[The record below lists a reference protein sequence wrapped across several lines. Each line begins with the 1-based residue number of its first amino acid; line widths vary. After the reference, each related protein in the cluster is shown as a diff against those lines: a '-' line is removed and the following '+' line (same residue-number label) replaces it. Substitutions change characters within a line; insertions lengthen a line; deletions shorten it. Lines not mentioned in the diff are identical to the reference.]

1 MFVPFE
7 RESTIS
13 SYNSPFLPPLTSP
26 RHKLLRSEIDWDIRF
41 FLGSKP
47 GRKHMW
53 LASWHG
59 SLVPKQKYYF
69 HGIAKFRNTAWQLG
83 LVHSLH

>member
-1 MFVPFE
+1 
-7 RESTIS
+7 
-13 SYNSPFLPPLTSP
+13 
-26 RHKLLRSEIDWDIRF
+26 
-41 FLGSKP
+41 
-47 GRKHMW
+47 MW

-83 LVHSLH
+83 LVHSLSLLILPIPRYHIVRKLFLISSSLTALLGYSRNFSTMVR